1 MTEESKIAWEPTE
14 EHPRRAKILKT
25 EFVTHDVKRFTVEKP
40 TGFNF
45 VPGQANLVTPGQPG
59 WEERSQIYCP
69 TSLNSDP
76 TLEFIIKTYPEHEG
90 VSQELHN
97 LGAGDGLV
105 LHEPFGTIR
114 YKGKGVFL
122 AAGTGITPFIAIFR
136 QLHKDKQVSGNTLIF
151 SNKKAEDIILEKDLR
166 EIFGNNLVLTLSREQ
181 LEGYEN
187 GRIDKTMIQKH
198 VKDFNQYFYV
208 CGPDPFVLDLRKTLR
223 ELGVKDE
230 NIVAERLVVGDA

>member
-25 EFVTHDVKRFTVEKP
+25 ELVTHDVKRFAVEKP
-40 TGFNF
+40 AGFAF
-45 VPGQANLVTPGQPG
+45 VPGQANLIAPEKPG
-59 WEERSQIYCP
+59 WEKRSEIYCF

-76 TLEFIIKTYPEHEG
+76 ALEFIIKIYPEHNS
-90 VSQELHN
+90 VSKKLHS
-97 LGAGDGLV
+97 LGTGDGLV

-122 AAGTGITPFIAIFR
+122 AAGTGITPFIAILR
-136 QLHKDKQVSGNTLIF
+136 QLHRDKQASGNTLIF
-151 SNKKAEDIILEKDLR
+151 SNKKAEDVILEEELR
-166 EIFGNNLVLTLSREQ
+166 EIFGNNLILTLSREQ
-181 LEGYEN
+181 LDGYEN
-187 GRIDKTMIQKH
+187 GRINKAMIQKH
-198 VKDFNQYFYV
+198 TKDFNQYFYV